1 MCSQQRITPSTRG
14 SWEQSAKLERLQ
26 EALRAADAVVIGAGA
41 GLSTSAGYTYSG
53 ERFQQ
58 LFPDFIAAYQFSNMY
73 EAGFYLYRTPE
84 ETWGFW
90 SRYIYYNRYVP
101 IPKPVYQQLLQ
112 LVEGKEYFV
121 LTTNVDHCFQRAG
134 FAKERLFYTQGDYGL
149 WQCSEP
155 CHQETYDNEAVVREM
170 VARQRDRKVPKE
182 LVPHCPKCG
191 RPMAMNLRS
200 DDTFVQDAGWYRAA
214 KRYDQFGQQH
224 RQGKVLYL
232 ELGVGFNTPGII
244 KYPFWRLTKDNP
256 QAVYACLNYGQ
267 AGAPTEIAQQAICI
281 NGDVGDVLGALK
293 S

>member
-1 MCSQQRITPSTRG
+1 MCSEQRITPSTRG

-26 EALRAADAVVIGAGA
+26 AADAVVIGAGA

-73 EAGFYLYRTPE
+73 EAGFYPYQTPE

-149 WQCSEP
+149 WQCSGP

-170 VARQRDRKVPKE
+170 VARQRDRKVPGE
-182 LVPHCPKCG
+182 LVPYCPKCG

-267 AGAPTEIAQQAICI
+267 AGAPTEIAQQSICI

-293 S
+293 

>member
-73 EAGFYLYRTPE
+73 EAGFYPYRTPE

-134 FAKERLFYTQGDYGL
+134 FAKERLFYT
-149 WQCSEP
+149 
-155 CHQETYDNEAVVREM
+155 
-170 VARQRDRKVPKE
+170 
-182 LVPHCPKCG
+182 
-191 RPMAMNLRS
+191 
-200 DDTFVQDAGWYRAA
+200 
-214 KRYDQFGQQH
+214 
-224 RQGKVLYL
+224 
-232 ELGVGFNTPGII
+232 PGII

-267 AGAPTEIAQQAICI
+267 AGAPTEIAQQVICI